1 MTGELKVNV
10 LSFTFVGNADIAIQS
25 GIYRMNTA
33 QNSGI
38 V

>member
-1 MTGELKVNV
+1 MQDMTGEPKEYNL

-25 GIYRMNTA
+25 EFT
-33 QNSGI
+33 